1 MTWYANSAGRHGLS
15 GAKGDAGEKLVELYC
30 KKNNLEWED
39 MNDYKSQVIDKID
52 CIVEGVLVDVKTNM
66 YMDRLCVEL
75 YLNNSKKVGSGWLFT
90 TKAEQIYG
98 VDLDN
103 KKIYSYSISDMVSY
117 VEQNRRRSKLTKNND
132 EVIWVHKNES
142 FITELQ

>member
-1 MTWYANSAGRHGLS
+1 MTWYANSAGRYGLS
-15 GAKGDAGEKLVELYC
+15 GAKGDTGEKLVESYC

-75 YLNNSKKVGSGWLFT
+75 YLNNSKKVGPGWLYT

-98 VDLDN
+98 VDLAQ
-103 KKIYSYSISDMVSY
+103 KRIYSYNVSDMVSY

-132 EVIWVHKNES
+132 EVIWVHKSES

>member
-30 KKNNLEWED
+30 KKNNLSWED
-39 MNDYKSQVIDKID
+39 KNDYKSQVIDKID
-52 CIVEGVLVDVKTNM
+52 CIIENEAIDVKTNI
-66 YMDRLCVEL
+66 YMDRLAVEL
-75 YLNNSKKVGSGWLFT
+75 YLNNKKKVGLGWLFT
-90 TKAEQIYG
+90 TKAKKIYG

-103 KKIYSYSISDMVSY
+103 KKIYSYNVSDMIEY
-117 VEQNRRRSKLTKNND
+117 VDKNRNRSKLTKHGD
-132 EVIWVHKNES
+132 EVIWVHKSES